1 MTDCWRILIV
11 DDESELGETLSDLL
25 ESYTL
30 ASDPRPIRTRFERS
44 FDKAVDLLSSET
56 FDILVLDIRGESGP
70 TPTDEAGIEV
80 FDEIRRRRFIPI
92 IFYTA
97 LPDVSADISNAPFIQ
112 TVSKI
117 AEEPLADLK
126 RAIDNVMSSGL
137 PHLLQSVSSHLDDV
151 ERAFMADFVEQNWP
165 SLVDRPEDI
174 AYLLSRRLAVSFEEG
189 AESLA
194 QELGR
199 AGRTTLGDVVH
210 PTRYYVQP
218 PHSNYRMGDL
228 LAAPRLTEEGEGE
241 RENSGEREDTDGTLY
256 VILTPSCDLVLR
268 AGKIKAEM
276 VVLSECRPLKSF
288 RDYLN
293 WERAPSENVGRLR
306 RLLTSRPKGQEDR
319 YFYLPAAW
327 NVPDVVA
334 DLQRVASIRCDE
346 LESYRKIASLD
357 SPFAEALSYQ
367 FNRYMGRVGTPD
379 LDIDGVLHRLKT

>member
-1 MTDCWRILIV
+1 MTDCWRVLVV
-11 DDESELGETLSDLL
+11 DDEPAVGETLSELL

-30 ASDPRPIRTRFERS
+30 VSDSRPITTRFEGS
-44 FDKAVDLLSSET
+44 FDNALDLLANER
-56 FDILVLDIRGESGP
+56 FNILILDIRGESSP
-70 TPTDEAGIEV
+70 TSTGEAGIEV

-97 LPDVSADISNAPFIQ
+97 LPDVSADISNPPFVQ

-117 AEEPLADLK
+117 AEEPFADLK
-126 RAIDNVMSSGL
+126 RAIENVIRSGL
-137 PHLLQSVSSHLDDV
+137 PHLLQSVSSHLDSV
-151 ERAFMADFVEQNWP
+151 ECAFMVDFMEHNWS
-165 SLVDRPEDI
+165 SLVDRPEDM

-194 QELGR
+194 QELR
-199 AGRTTLGDVVH
+199 QAGGTTLGDVVH

-218 PHSNYRMGDL
+218 PHSNYRMGDI
-228 LAAPRLTEEGEGE
+228 LAAPVSKEEDADET
-241 RENSGEREDTDGTLY
+241 EDTDETLY

-268 AGKIKAEM
+268 SEKMKAEM
-276 VVLSECRPLKSF
+276 VVLSECRPLHSF
-288 RDYLN
+288 EDYQA
-293 WERAPSENVGRLR
+293 WKRAPSDNVGRLR

-334 DLQRVASIRCDE
+334 DLQRVASIGRDE
-346 LESYRKIASLD
+346 LKSYRKVASLD

-379 LDIDGVLHRLKT
+379 LDIDGVMHRLKT